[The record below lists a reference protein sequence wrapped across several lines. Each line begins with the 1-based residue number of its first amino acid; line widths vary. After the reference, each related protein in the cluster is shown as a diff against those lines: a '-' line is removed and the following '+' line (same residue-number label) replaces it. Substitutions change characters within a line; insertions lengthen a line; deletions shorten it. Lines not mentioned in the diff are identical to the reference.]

1 MSKNLTPRE
10 ATKAAI
16 ERQAEHI
23 ERLRTDHAAGR
34 ATKAQL
40 DEAVAHGV
48 ELYRKA
54 LEPGQ
59 RLVASFADGHLT
71 EYEPLPASFVPATA
85 ERRSAPTGNQKPA
98 NPSTAAH
105 RARLANATKE
115 LHIWHLRRAA
125 LAANDLA
132 DAQER
137 MNTPHQAKQAP
148 AQPTNPQALDISI
161 GLKLRHMARTLND
174 RN

>member
-10 ATKAAI
+10 SLMAAI
-16 ERQAEHI
+16 ERQQALI
-23 ERLRTDHAAGR
+23 DRLTEAQKVGR
-34 ATKAQL
+34 ASQAQI
-40 DEAVAHGV
+40 DEATRHAT
-48 ELYRKA
+48 ELYRNA
-54 LEPGQ
+54 LGPG
-59 RLVASFADGHLT
+59 RRVVASFADGVLT
-71 EYEPLPASFVPATA
+71 EFEPVPESFVPATA

-98 NPSTAAH
+98 STSDGH